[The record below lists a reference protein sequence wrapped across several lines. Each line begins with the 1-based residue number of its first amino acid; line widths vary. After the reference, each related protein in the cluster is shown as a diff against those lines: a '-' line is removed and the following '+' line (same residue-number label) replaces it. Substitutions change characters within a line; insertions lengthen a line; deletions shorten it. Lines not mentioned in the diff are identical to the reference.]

1 MIVGIHQPN
10 YIPWLGFFRKI
21 VQSDIFVLYDNL
33 QMPMGKSFVSRSK
46 VKAPDGGR
54 WLTVPTPKSGTPKL
68 ITETGVLDG
77 PWLRKHVGSLRNWYT
92 GSPWLDELCAI
103 LEEEVA
109 TGHPSI
115 GALNGAILIRL
126 TRLIGATDT
135 RFVWASEMEHGITG
149 AASILPILKEL
160 GASVYLTG
168 QGAGSQR
175 YLDEVAFAAEGIETR
190 TLETA
195 FEHYTQRHGEFVEG
209 LSILDA
215 ILNIGPV
222 DTFSVIR

>member
-10 YIPWLGFFRKI
+10 YIPWLGFFQKV

-33 QMPMGKSFVSRSK
+33 QMPMGKSFLSRCKIKS
-46 VKAPDGGR
+46 PDGGR

-68 ITETGVLDG
+68 IGETSVLTG
-77 PWLRKHVGSLRNWYT
+77 PWLRKHLGSLQNWYA
-92 GSPWLDELCAI
+92 GSPWVDEVCAI
-103 LEEEVA
+103 LEEEVTA
-109 TGHPSI
+109 AHSSI

-126 TRLIGATDT
+126 TRLIGAADT
-135 RFVWASEMEHGITG
+135 RFIWASQMEHGITG
-149 AASILPILKEL
+149 ADSILPILKEL
-160 GASVYLTG
+160 GASIYLTG

-175 YLDEVAFAAEGIETR
+175 YLNEAAFTAEGIEILK
-190 TLETA
+190 LETE
-195 FEHYTQRHGEFVEG
+195 FKHYTQRHGEFVQG

-222 DTFSVIR
+222 DTLSLIR